1 MGENDNVN
9 KKFLLKNGRQLIDYL
24 FDAGLGLGFCI
35 GEAVKC
41 RFKAGLETES
51 EKQERLMVGCNWYID
66 KLAKKSNMVREEIVN
81 IVKAIVANI
90 ESDKILTD
98 DGTN

>member
-24 FDAGLGLGFCI
+24 FDSGLGLGFCI

-41 RFKAGLETES
+41 RFKAGLETDQ
-51 EKQERLMVGCNWYID
+51 EKQKRLMVGCNWYID
-66 KLAKKSNMVREEIVN
+66 KLAKKGNMVREEIVN

-98 DGTN
+98 DVTK